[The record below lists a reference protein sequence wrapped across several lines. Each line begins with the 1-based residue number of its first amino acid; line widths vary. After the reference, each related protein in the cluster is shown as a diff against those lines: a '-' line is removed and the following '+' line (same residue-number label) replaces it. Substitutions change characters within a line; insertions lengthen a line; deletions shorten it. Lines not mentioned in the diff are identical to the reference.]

1 MIVPPSNPV
10 VSVGTILGV
19 PGIRDAVRET
29 AAPVIGLSPII
40 GTGPVRG
47 MADKVLA
54 TVGVASTASAVA
66 RYYGSRASG
75 GVLDG
80 WLIDTSDAIQADS
93 IAGAGIHVQ
102 AVPLWI
108 GRVHHRRDGRCGA
121 EPRGG
126 RTAMRKHLEVFP
138 VTGLPEVAA
147 GDDLAA
153 LIGDGTDLR
162 DGDVVSVTS
171 KIVSKAEGRLTH
183 GTRQEAIDAELVRV
197 VAQRGETRIVQT
209 RHGLV
214 MAAAGTDT
222 SNTAPGTVLLLPA
235 DPDESARQ
243 LRTALKQR
251 YDVNVGI
258 VITDTLGRPW
268 RNGQTDL
275 AIGAAGVR
283 VVEDLR
289 GTTDSHGNV
298 LAVTEPALADEIAS
312 ASELV
317 KGKADGVPVAVL
329 RGLQDAVLPAGEH
342 GPGARALVRDA
353 DQDMFSLGTR
363 EAARAAVLERLAPTG
378 PREVDPAL
386 WAGLLDEVED
396 IHLELLD
403 NAVTVFGD
411 EPVAVGVIA
420 ERLAVLLHAEGYG
433 VTVRT
438 GPGSEATVTFGS
450 RSR

>member
-1 MIVPPSNPV
+1 
-10 VSVGTILGV
+10 
-19 PGIRDAVRET
+19 
-29 AAPVIGLSPII
+29 
-40 GTGPVRG
+40 
-47 MADKVLA
+47 
-54 TVGVASTASAVA
+54 
-66 RYYGSRASG
+66 
-75 GVLDG
+75 
-80 WLIDTSDAIQADS
+80 
-93 IAGAGIHVQ
+93 
-102 AVPLWI
+102 
-108 GRVHHRRDGRCGA
+108 
-121 EPRGG
+121 
-126 RTAMRKHLEVFP
+126 MRKHLEVFP

-147 GDDLAA
+147 GDDLPA
-153 LIGDGTDLR
+153 LIGEAADLR

-171 KIVSKAEGRLTH
+171 KIVSKAEGRVTF
-183 GTRQEAIDAELVRV
+183 GTRQEAIDSELVRV

-222 SNTAPGTVLLLPA
+222 SNTAPGTVLLLPV
-235 DPDESARQ
+235 DPDASAQ
-243 LRTALKQR
+243 GLRDALKAR
-251 YDVNVGI
+251 YDVNVG
-258 VITDTLGRPW
+258 VVVTDTLGRPW

-329 RGLQDAVLPAGEH
+329 RGLADVVLPVGEH

-353 DQDMFSLGTR
+353 ELDMFSLGTR
-363 EAARAAVLERLAPTG
+363 EAARAAVLERVAPAE

-386 WAGLLDEVED
+386 WDGLLDSFEG
-396 IHLELLD
+396 IHLQVLD
-403 NAVTVFGD
+403 STITVFGD
-411 EPVAVGVIA
+411 EPVTVGVIA

-433 VTVRT
+433 VSVRS

>member
-1 MIVPPSNPV
+1 
-10 VSVGTILGV
+10 
-19 PGIRDAVRET
+19 
-29 AAPVIGLSPII
+29 
-40 GTGPVRG
+40 
-47 MADKVLA
+47 
-54 TVGVASTASAVA
+54 
-66 RYYGSRASG
+66 
-75 GVLDG
+75 
-80 WLIDTSDAIQADS
+80 
-93 IAGAGIHVQ
+93 
-102 AVPLWI
+102 
-108 GRVHHRRDGRCGA
+108 
-121 EPRGG
+121 
-126 RTAMRKHLEVFP
+126 MRKHLEIFP

-153 LIGDGTDLR
+153 LIADGTDLR

-171 KIVSKAEGRLTH
+171 KIVSKAEGRLIH
-183 GTRQEAIDAELVRV
+183 GTRQEAVDAELVRV

-222 SNTAPGTVLLLPA
+222 SNTAPGTVLLLPV
-235 DPDESARQ
+235 DPDVSARE
-243 LRTALKQR
+243 LRTALKER

-258 VITDTLGRPW
+258 VVTDTLGRPW

-283 VVEDLR
+283 VVQDLR

-329 RGLQDAVLPAGEH
+329 RGLDDAVLPVGEH

-353 DQDMFSLGTR
+353 EADMFSLGTR
-363 EAARAAVLERLAPTG
+363 EAARAAVLDRQPPAG
-378 PREVDPAL
+378 PREADPSL
-386 WAGLLDEVED
+386 WSGVLADVEGVR
-396 IHLELLD
+396 LEASD
-403 NAVTVFGD
+403 NAVSVFGE
-411 EPVAVGVIA
+411 EPVTVGVVA

-433 VTVRT
+433 VTVRP

-450 RSR
+450 RSA

>member
-1 MIVPPSNPV
+1 
-10 VSVGTILGV
+10 
-19 PGIRDAVRET
+19 
-29 AAPVIGLSPII
+29 
-40 GTGPVRG
+40 
-47 MADKVLA
+47 
-54 TVGVASTASAVA
+54 
-66 RYYGSRASG
+66 
-75 GVLDG
+75 
-80 WLIDTSDAIQADS
+80 
-93 IAGAGIHVQ
+93 
-102 AVPLWI
+102 
-108 GRVHHRRDGRCGA
+108 
-121 EPRGG
+121 
-126 RTAMRKHLEVFP
+126 MRKHLEIFP

-153 LIGDGTDLR
+153 LIADGTDLR

-171 KIVSKAEGRLTH
+171 KIVSKAEGRLIH
-183 GTRQEAIDAELVRV
+183 GTRREAVDAELVRV

-222 SNTAPGTVLLLPA
+222 SNTAPGTVLLLPI
-235 DPDESARQ
+235 DPDASART
-243 LRTALKQR
+243 LRTALKER

-275 AIGAAGVR
+275 AIGAAGVT

-289 GTTDSHGNV
+289 GTTDAHGNV
-298 LAVTEPALADEIAS
+298 LAVTEPALADEIAG

-329 RGLQDAVLPAGEH
+329 RGLDDAVLPVGEH

-353 DQDMFSLGTR
+353 EHDMFSLGTR
-363 EAARAAVLERLAPTG
+363 EAARAAVLDRQPPAG
-378 PREVDPAL
+378 PREADPAL
-386 WAGLLDEVED
+386 WSGLLADVD
-396 IHLELLD
+396 GIRLQVAD
-403 NAVTVFGD
+403 NAVTVFGE
-411 EPVAVGVIA
+411 EPVTVGMVA

-433 VTVRT
+433 VTVRP

>member
-1 MIVPPSNPV
+1 
-10 VSVGTILGV
+10 
-19 PGIRDAVRET
+19 
-29 AAPVIGLSPII
+29 
-40 GTGPVRG
+40 
-47 MADKVLA
+47 
-54 TVGVASTASAVA
+54 
-66 RYYGSRASG
+66 
-75 GVLDG
+75 
-80 WLIDTSDAIQADS
+80 
-93 IAGAGIHVQ
+93 
-102 AVPLWI
+102 
-108 GRVHHRRDGRCGA
+108 
-121 EPRGG
+121 
-126 RTAMRKHLEVFP
+126 MRKHLEIFP

-147 GDDLAA
+147 GADLPA
-153 LIGDGTDLR
+153 LIADGTDLR

-171 KIVSKAEGRLTH
+171 KIVSKAEGRLTY
-183 GTRQEAIDAELVRV
+183 GTRHEAVDAELVRV

-222 SNTAPGTVLLLPA
+222 SNTAPGTVLLLPV
-235 DPDESARQ
+235 DPDASARE

-258 VITDTLGRPW
+258 IVTDTLGRPW

-329 RGLQDAVLPAGEH
+329 RGLDDVVLPVGEH

-353 DQDMFSLGTR
+353 EHDMFSLGTR
-363 EAARAAVLERLAPTG
+363 EAARAAVLDRQPPAG
-378 PREVDPAL
+378 PREVDPAVWSRL
-386 WAGLLDEVED
+386 LADVDGVRLQAG
-396 IHLELLD
+396 D
-403 NAVTVFGD
+403 NAVTVFGED
-411 EPVAVGVIA
+411 PVTVGMTA

-433 VTVRT
+433 VSVRP

-450 RSR
+450 RSA

>member
-1 MIVPPSNPV
+1 
-10 VSVGTILGV
+10 
-19 PGIRDAVRET
+19 
-29 AAPVIGLSPII
+29 
-40 GTGPVRG
+40 
-47 MADKVLA
+47 
-54 TVGVASTASAVA
+54 
-66 RYYGSRASG
+66 
-75 GVLDG
+75 
-80 WLIDTSDAIQADS
+80 
-93 IAGAGIHVQ
+93 
-102 AVPLWI
+102 
-108 GRVHHRRDGRCGA
+108 
-121 EPRGG
+121 
-126 RTAMRKHLEVFP
+126 MRKHLEIFP

-147 GDDLAA
+147 GHDLAA
-153 LIGDGTDLR
+153 LIAEGTDLR

-171 KIVSKAEGRLTH
+171 KIVSKAEGRLTY

-222 SNTAPGTVLLLPA
+222 SNTAPGTVLLLPV
-235 DPDESARQ
+235 DPDASARD
-243 LRTALKQR
+243 LRTALKER

-258 VITDTLGRPW
+258 VVTDTLGRPW

-298 LAVTEPALADEIAS
+298 LAVTEPALADEIAG

-329 RGLQDAVLPAGEH
+329 RGLDDAVLPVDEH

-353 DQDMFSLGTR
+353 ELDMFSLGTR
-363 EAARAAVLERLAPTG
+363 EAARAAVLDRQPPTG
-378 PREVDPAL
+378 PRSVDPML
-386 WAGLLDEVED
+386 WSGLLADVD
-396 IHLELLD
+396 GVRLEAAD

-411 EPVAVGVIA
+411 EPVTVGMVA

-433 VTVRT
+433 VAVRP

>member
-1 MIVPPSNPV
+1 
-10 VSVGTILGV
+10 
-19 PGIRDAVRET
+19 
-29 AAPVIGLSPII
+29 
-40 GTGPVRG
+40 
-47 MADKVLA
+47 
-54 TVGVASTASAVA
+54 
-66 RYYGSRASG
+66 
-75 GVLDG
+75 
-80 WLIDTSDAIQADS
+80 
-93 IAGAGIHVQ
+93 
-102 AVPLWI
+102 
-108 GRVHHRRDGRCGA
+108 
-121 EPRGG
+121 
-126 RTAMRKHLEVFP
+126 MRKHLEIFP
-138 VTGLPEVAA
+138 VTGLPEVAT

-153 LIGDGTDLR
+153 LIGDETDLR

-183 GTRQEAIDAELVRV
+183 GTRQDAIDAELVRV

-222 SNTAPGTVLLLPA
+222 SNTTPGTVLLLPV
-235 DPDESARQ
+235 DPDASARE
-243 LRTALKQR
+243 LRAALKQR

-298 LAVTEPALADEIAS
+298 LAVTEPALADEIAG

-329 RGLQDAVLPAGEH
+329 RGLDDVVLPAGDD

-353 DQDMFSLGTR
+353 EFDMFSLGTR
-363 EAARAAVLERLAPTG
+363 EAARAAVLDRQAPSG
-378 PREVDPAL
+378 PREVEPAV
-386 WAGLLDEVED
+386 WAGVLDDAEDVYLEVGD
-396 IHLELLD
+396 S
-403 NAVTVFGD
+403 AVTVVGP

-438 GPGSEATVTFGS
+438 GPGEATVTFGS

>member
-1 MIVPPSNPV
+1 
-10 VSVGTILGV
+10 
-19 PGIRDAVRET
+19 
-29 AAPVIGLSPII
+29 
-40 GTGPVRG
+40 
-47 MADKVLA
+47 
-54 TVGVASTASAVA
+54 
-66 RYYGSRASG
+66 
-75 GVLDG
+75 
-80 WLIDTSDAIQADS
+80 
-93 IAGAGIHVQ
+93 
-102 AVPLWI
+102 
-108 GRVHHRRDGRCGA
+108 
-121 EPRGG
+121 
-126 RTAMRKHLEVFP
+126 MRKHLEVFP

-153 LIGDGTDLR
+153 LIGSADLR

-171 KIVSKAEGRLTH
+171 KIMSKAEGRITY
-183 GTRQEAIDAELVRV
+183 GTRQEAVDAELVRV

-222 SNTAPGTVLLLPA
+222 SNTAPGTVLLLPV
-235 DPDESARQ
+235 DPDASARA
-243 LRTALKQR
+243 LREALKAQ
-251 YDVNVGI
+251 YDVNVG
-258 VITDTLGRPW
+258 VVVTDTLGRPW

-298 LAVTEPALADEIAS
+298 LAVTEPAVADEIAS

-317 KGKADGVPVAVL
+317 KGKADGVPVAIV
-329 RGLQDAVLPAGEH
+329 RGLADVVLPAGEH

-353 DQDMFSLGTR
+353 EHDMFSLGTR
-363 EAARAAVLERLAPTG
+363 EAARAAVLERQAPTG
-378 PREVDPAL
+378 PREVDPTL
-386 WAGLLDEVED
+386 WDGLLAEVED
-396 IHLELLD
+396 VHLQVLD
-403 NAVTVFGD
+403 NAVTVFGE
-411 EPVAVGVIA
+411 EPVTVGLIA

-433 VTVRT
+433 VSVRT

>member
-1 MIVPPSNPV
+1 
-10 VSVGTILGV
+10 
-19 PGIRDAVRET
+19 
-29 AAPVIGLSPII
+29 
-40 GTGPVRG
+40 
-47 MADKVLA
+47 
-54 TVGVASTASAVA
+54 
-66 RYYGSRASG
+66 
-75 GVLDG
+75 
-80 WLIDTSDAIQADS
+80 
-93 IAGAGIHVQ
+93 
-102 AVPLWI
+102 
-108 GRVHHRRDGRCGA
+108 
-121 EPRGG
+121 
-126 RTAMRKHLEVFP
+126 MRKHLEIFP

-153 LIGDGTDLR
+153 LIAEGTDLR

-183 GTRQEAIDAELVRV
+183 GSRQEAIDAELVRV

-222 SNTAPGTVLLLPA
+222 SNTAPGTVLLLPV
-235 DPDESARQ
+235 DPDASARD
-243 LRTALKQR
+243 LRTALKER

-258 VITDTLGRPW
+258 VVTDTLGRPW

-298 LAVTEPALADEIAS
+298 LAVTEPALADEIAG

-329 RGLQDAVLPAGEH
+329 RGLDDAVLAVGEH

-353 DQDMFSLGTR
+353 EFDMFSLGTR
-363 EAARAAVLERLAPTG
+363 EAARAAVLDRQPPAG
-378 PREVDPAL
+378 PRPADPAL
-386 WAGLLDEVED
+386 WSGLLADVD
-396 IHLELLD
+396 GVRLEASD

-411 EPVAVGVIA
+411 EPVTVGTVA

-433 VTVRT
+433 VAVRP